1 MGWLEIVGIVFLVI
15 LAVVAFYV
23 FKFYRWLKLSA
34 GDINELMAIQ
44 TVLPPINFEIHEA
57 PEAVWRSTERLQADR
72 RWLQQAGFVHAGD
85 FDTVMGQVEALISLW
100 SHPELGF
107 GCAIYE
113 CSVYLEDQDSHQ
125 VVYQGE
131 LFARFEDGSS
141 LTVANSKQAETLP
154 RPAAHALQ
162 VVDSEELAVAY
173 ETLSAAIAKR
183 PKVAPIGDM
192 VSTFTHFVSDYNSW
206 LWEEPQLR
214 SPEVSSLIAQLGIA
228 MDDALIERLLAYG
241 REEKSELLSARVLQR
256 LAAKADMTAAKWE
269 RLRER
274 MVVVH
279 AQMSADELIDK
290 FYLLLGEVCEK
301 DEARIDAIAEL
312 EHIACPVT
320 LFSTRL
326 SQLKSANRI
335 KLVAK
340 MEKPVLSYV
349 YIPKATS

>member
-1 MGWLEIVGIVFLVI
+1 MGWLEILGVAFLVV
-15 LAVVAFYV
+15 LAVVAFYA
-23 FKFYRWLKLSA
+23 FRFYRWLKHSA
-34 GDINELMAIQ
+34 GDINELLAVQ
-44 TVLPPINFEIHEA
+44 TVLPPINFILHEA
-57 PEAVWRSTERLQADR
+57 PDALWRCTERLQADR
-72 RWLQQAGFVHAGD
+72 RWLQQSGFVHAGD
-85 FDTVMGQVEALISLW
+85 FDAVLGQVEALIALW
-100 SHPELGF
+100 SHPELGIA
-107 GCAIYE
+107 CAIYE
-113 CSVYLEDQDSHQ
+113 CSVYLEDQDDYH
-125 VVYQGE
+125 VAYMAE
-131 LFARFEDGSS
+131 LFVRFVGGSS
-141 LTVANSKQAETLP
+141 LTFSNNEQANTLP
-154 RPAAHALQ
+154 RPAHHALQ
-162 VVDSEELAVAY
+162 VIDSDDLAVAFAKLKA
-173 ETLSAAIAKR
+173 TLAEQ
-183 PKVAPIGDM
+183 PLVEPIGDL

-214 SPEVSSLIAQLGIA
+214 SPEVSSLIAQLGITL
-228 MDDALIERLLAYG
+228 DDAMVERLLAYG

-256 LAAKADMTAAKWE
+256 LAAKADMTAEKWE

-320 LFSTRL
+320 LFSSRL

-340 MEKPVLSYV
+340 MERPVLSYV
-349 YIPKATS
+349 YVPKAA